1 MKNIF
6 FICLC
11 ALFAFTGCA
20 DDDDDLLT
28 GGNVD
33 IDLLPDSKPNDVV
46 NTNVFDIINLNYP
59 GLEKVKEFYE
69 TGEYYYAANALLE
82 YYRTRTNVTNPNL
95 SLINVT
101 ISEADQAKA
110 DYALEDYRFHVNNF
124 YEDQETL
131 KPYSLKKD
139 GTINWTFSPEGA
151 SDEYQKQLHRH
162 QWFIPQAKAYR
173 ISGSEKYIQSWMEVY
188 NNWINQNPKPESGT
202 NTTSWWQLQVAT
214 RINDQVQLLE
224 YFKNSINF
232 TPEWLTTF
240 LVEFAEQADFLVDYP
255 YESGG
260 NILISQANALATAG
274 TLMPEFKNAEKWM
287 ETGYQILSEEVQN
300 QIMSDGWHKEMSLHY
315 HIGIVADFYEA
326 MKLAEANQLSSKLPS
341 NFTEP
346 LRKAAEVVMH
356 FTYPNYFSKGSDN
369 VVPMFNDSWS
379 RTRNVLK
386 NTNFKQYVEMFPA
399 RAESLHTQTAGNG
412 GTPQGHTPNNDMKLF
427 DQAGYYVL
435 RNGWTYGSTVMIL
448 SNNKSNDASN
458 SISAYSHNQPDNG
471 TFELYHNGRNFFPD
485 SGVCT
490 YYSTGGDNTL
500 RYWFRGI
507 DKHNTL
513 SLGKQNIK
521 KAEGKLLKSE
531 EGATELVVFEN
542 QGYDNL
548 KHRRAVFYV
557 NKEFFVL
564 VDEGI
569 GSAEGTVNLSFNLCE
584 GSSTEVVMDKEENG
598 VHTAFSN
605 DNNIIVR
612 TFANKEITCSP
623 FTGRIA
629 YLVDGNYNDRQSYTI
644 DMNKESNE
652 TARYITVIIPVKK
665 STDINNISAH
675 FTDNGYSENS
685 VSIEVNVGGTI
696 YPLSYTL

>member
-173 ISGSEKYIQSWMEVY
+173 ISGSEKYIQSWIEVY

-386 NTNFKQYVEMFPA
+386 NTNFKQYVEMFPDS
-399 RAESLHTQTAGNG
+399 EELKYMQTAGNG

-490 YYSTGGDNTL
+490 YYSTGGDNTRIYNRL
-500 RYWFRGI
+500 
-507 DKHNTL
+507 L
-513 SLGKQNIK
+513 LNI
-521 KAEGKLLKSE
+521 L
-531 EGATELVVFEN
+531 
-542 QGYDNL
+542 
-548 KHRRAVFYV
+548 
-557 NKEFFVL
+557 
-564 VDEGI
+564 
-569 GSAEGTVNLSFNLCE
+569 
-584 GSSTEVVMDKEENG
+584 
-598 VHTAFSN
+598 
-605 DNNIIVR
+605 
-612 TFANKEITCSP
+612 
-623 FTGRIA
+623 
-629 YLVDGNYNDRQSYTI
+629 
-644 DMNKESNE
+644 
-652 TARYITVIIPVKK
+652 
-665 STDINNISAH
+665 
-675 FTDNGYSENS
+675 
-685 VSIEVNVGGTI
+685 
-696 YPLSYTL
+696 

>member
-11 ALFAFTGCA
+11 ALFTFTGCA

-173 ISGSEKYIQSWMEVY
+173 ISGSEKYIQSWIEVY

-369 VVPMFNDSWS
+369 IVPMFNDSWS

-386 NTNFKQYVEMFPA
+386 NTNFKQYVEMFPDS
-399 RAESLHTQTAGNG
+399 EELKYMQTAGNG

-490 YYSTGGDNTL
+490 YYNTGGDNTL

-644 DMNKESNE
+644 DMNKEPNE

>member
-173 ISGSEKYIQSWMEVY
+173 ISGSEKYIQSWIEVY

-386 NTNFKQYVEMFPA
+386 NTNFKQYVEMFPDS
-399 RAESLHTQTAGNG
+399 EELKYMQTAGNG

-490 YYSTGGDNTL
+490 YYSTILDNTL

-584 GSSTEVVMDKEENG
+584 GSSTEVVMDKEKNG

>member
-6 FICLC
+6 FICFC
-11 ALFAFTGCA
+11 ALFAFSGCA

-33 IDLLPDSKPNDVV
+33 IDLLPDAKPNDVV
-46 NTNVFDIINLNYP
+46 DPQVFEAINLNYP

-69 TGEYYYAANALLE
+69 AGEHYYAANALLE

-101 ISEADQAKA
+101 ISEAEQAKA
-110 DYALEDYRFHVNNF
+110 DYALVDYRFHVNNF
-124 YEDQETL
+124 YEDKETL
-131 KPYSLKKD
+131 KPYSVKQD
-139 GTINWTFSPEGA
+139 GGINWEYSPKDA

-173 ISGSEKYIQSWMEVY
+173 VSGDEKYIQSWIEVY
-188 NNWINQNPKPESGT
+188 KNWIENTPKPTTGP
-202 NTTSWWQLQVAT
+202 NTTSWWQLQVST
-214 RINDQVQLLE
+214 RIGDQVQLLE
-224 YFKNSINF
+224 YFKNSVNF
-232 TPEWLTTF
+232 TPEWLSTF
-240 LVEFAEQADFLVDYP
+240 LVEFAKQADFLVDYP

-287 ETGYQILSEEVQN
+287 NTGYQILSEEVQN

-341 NFTEP
+341 DFTEP
-346 LRKAAEVVMH
+346 LRKAAEVVMY
-356 FTYPNYFSKGSDN
+356 FTYPNYFIKGSDN

-386 NTNFKQYVEMFPA
+386 NTNFKQYVEMFPDS
-399 RAESLHTQTAGNG
+399 EELKYMQTAGNG
-412 GTPQGHTPNNDMKLF
+412 GTAQGRTPNNDMKLF

-435 RNGWTYGSTVMIL
+435 RNGWTPASTVMIL

-458 SISAYSHNQPDNG
+458 SLSAYSHNQPDNG

-490 YYSTGGDNTL
+490 YYTSCGDNDL

-513 SLGKQNIK
+513 SIGKQNIK
-521 KAEGKLLKSE
+521 KAAGKLLKSE

-557 NKEFFVL
+557 NKKFFVL

-569 GSAEGTVNLSFNLCE
+569 GNAEGTINLSFNLCE
-584 GSSTEVVMDKEENG
+584 GTASEVVMDTDKNG

-605 DNNIIVR
+605 NNNIIVR
-612 TFANKEITCSP
+612 TFANKAVTCSP

-629 YLVDGNYNDRQSYTI
+629 YLVDGAYNTRQSYTI
-644 DMNKESNE
+644 DMNKSADE
-652 TARYITVIIPVKK
+652 TARYITVILPVNG
-665 STDINNISAH
+665 STDTSSISAK
-675 FTDNGYSENS
+675 FIDSGYSENS
-685 VSIEVNVGGTI
+685 ASVEVSVNGETHT
-696 YPLSYTL
+696 LSYTL

>member
-101 ISEADQAKA
+101 ISEADQTKA

-173 ISGSEKYIQSWMEVY
+173 ISGNEKYIQSWIEVY
-188 NNWINQNPKPESGT
+188 NNWIDQNPKPESGT

-315 HIGIVADFYEA
+315 HISIVADFYEA

-386 NTNFKQYVEMFPA
+386 NTNFKQYVEMFPNS
-399 RAESLHTQTAGNG
+399 EELKYMQTAGNG

-548 KHRRAVFYV
+548 KHRRAVFYAV
-557 NKEFFVL
+557 
-564 VDEGI
+564 
-569 GSAEGTVNLSFNLCE
+569 
-584 GSSTEVVMDKEENG
+584 
-598 VHTAFSN
+598 
-605 DNNIIVR
+605 
-612 TFANKEITCSP
+612 
-623 FTGRIA
+623 
-629 YLVDGNYNDRQSYTI
+629 SYTHL
-644 DMNKESNE
+644 
-652 TARYITVIIPVKK
+652 TLP
-665 STDINNISAH
+665 
-675 FTDNGYSENS
+675 
-685 VSIEVNVGGTI
+685 TI
-696 YPLSYTL
+696 LRV

>member
-151 SDEYQKQLHRH
+151 SDEYQKQLHSH
-162 QWFIPQAKAYR
+162 QCFIPQAKAYLIR
-173 ISGSEKYIQSWMEVY
+173 GSEKYIQSWMEVY

-386 NTNFKQYVEMFPA
+386 NTNFKQYVEMFPDS
-399 RAESLHTQTAGNG
+399 EELKYMQTAGNG

>member
-386 NTNFKQYVEMFPA
+386 NTNFKQYVEMFPDS
-399 RAESLHTQTAGNG
+399 EELKYMQTAGNG

-675 FTDNGYSENS
+675 YFKITRNTHSNHIDSS
-685 VSIEVNVGGTI
+685 Q
-696 YPLSYTL
+696 